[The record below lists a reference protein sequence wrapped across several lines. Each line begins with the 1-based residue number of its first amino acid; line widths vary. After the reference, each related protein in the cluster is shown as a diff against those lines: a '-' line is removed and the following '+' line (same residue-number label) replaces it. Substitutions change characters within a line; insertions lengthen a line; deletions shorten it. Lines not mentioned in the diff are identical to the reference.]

1 MKTALVVLFI
11 IIGAILVS
19 APLVCTVILQLTGQ
33 NAHLGEGVQVACWIP
48 GGVLLAFGIITS
60 FFLSI
65 ARALARTVTN
75 GVADRD
81 VILLL
86 RTEA

>member
-33 NAHLGEGVQVACWIP
+33 DGQLGEGVQVACWIP
-48 GGVLLAFGIITS
+48 GGVLLAVGIITS
-60 FFLSI
+60 FFCRSRERERL
-65 ARALARTVTN
+65 
-75 GVADRD
+75 RD
-81 VILLL
+81 P
-86 RTEA
+86 